1 MDISSENAATSG
13 MNIISSL
20 FEDEKAQSPSPHSIS
35 FYPERDPFA
44 SSALSIRSNRTGR
57 YTNVQIQSEGKNLI
71 VSTGAE
77 VNVTL
82 VQPRRRFKN
91 SRLVGE

>member
-13 MNIISSL
+13 LNIISSL
-20 FEDEKAQSPSPHSIS
+20 FEDEKAQSPSPHALS

-44 SSALSIRSNRTGR
+44 SSTLSIRSNHTGR